1 MISSTDIHAVSPF
14 IIVAVAAVLVLLV
27 ISFYRRHIPALL
39 LTLVGIVLAF
49 LDLFLVRSS
58 LPGRGGILLIVDH
71 YALYFIGLI
80 LALSAVISLF
90 IYFYFRSLDDHKEE
104 LYVLILIAALGGM
117 VLAAADNF
125 ISFFLGLE
133 MLTVSLYI
141 MISILRTSKPGLEAG
156 LKYLILAAAASA
168 FLVLGMAFIY
178 AETGTL
184 RFSEL
189 ASVIGGERLYDSL
202 YILIGIGLIIVGVG
216 FKLGV
221 VPFHMWTP
229 DVYQGAPAPI
239 TAFIASVSKTAM
251 IALVVR
257 YFAYINIH
265 EHPMIFYVLGGIAIL
280 SMLLGNIL
288 AVIQRNLKRL
298 LAYSSI
304 AHLGYILVGLVA
316 LGSRAS
322 VAVLYYMSV
331 YALTIVGAFGIIALE
346 SRIDDDTTD
355 IEAYR
360 GLFWRRP
367 WAAGLLSV
375 FLFSLAGI
383 PLTAG
388 FIGKYLIILSGAGS
402 SLWALIVI
410 LIISSVIGLYYYLRV
425 IAAMISDHEPATATD
440 ALPTPS
446 AGNSLVLSIVAAAVV
461 YLGVYPGPLIGLI
474 QNAILKS
481 FGSG

>member
-1 MISSTDIHAVSPF
+1 MMSSIDMQAISPF
-14 IIVAVAAVLVLLV
+14 IIVAVTAVVVLMVL
-27 ISFYRRHIPALL
+27 SFWRRHVPVLL
-39 LTLVGIVLAF
+39 LTLLGLILAF
-49 LDLFLVRSS
+49 LDLFLVSGGLPDRS
-58 LPGRGGILLIVDH
+58 GALLIVDH

-90 IYFYFRSLDDHKEE
+90 IYFYFRSLRDHKEE
-104 LYVLILIAALGGM
+104 LYVLVLVAALGGM

-133 MLTVSLYI
+133 LLTVSLYI
-141 MISILRTSKPGLEAG
+141 MISVLRTSKPGLEAG
-156 LKYLILAAAASA
+156 LKYLVLAAAASA

-178 AETGTL
+178 AETGTM
-184 RFSEL
+184 RFAEL
-189 ASVIGGERLYDSL
+189 ATIIAGGQLFHSP
-202 YILIGIGLIIVGVG
+202 YILVGTGLIIVGVG

-239 TAFIASVSKTAM
+239 TAFIASVSKSAM
-251 IALVVR
+251 VALIVR
-257 YFAYINIH
+257 YFAYVDLH
-265 EHPMIFYVLGGIAIL
+265 TQPVVFYVVGGIAIL

-304 AHLGYILVGLVA
+304 AHLGYILVGILA

-346 SRIDDDTTD
+346 SRIDDETADVD
-355 IEAYR
+355 AYR

-388 FIGKYLIILSGAGS
+388 FIGKYLVILSGAGS
-402 SLWALIVI
+402 SLWTLIFI

-425 IAAMISDHEPATATD
+425 IASMISDYDPATAVDT
-440 ALPTPS
+440 LPKFSP
-446 AGNSLVLSIVAAAVV
+446 GNSLVLSIVAIAVV

-481 FGSG
+481 FSGG